1 MKLIQLGKIS
11 LLSKIKDFFV
21 NIGRN
26 CKFEFGLAFVGI
38 VWIACA
44 EKYPDIQQLVATYFS
59 ESRCSGIAGY
69 TSIVIGIY
77 VTIWSIFA
85 TSASKINAELLKK
98 RVEGQ
103 VFFIISFGLL
113 EAFVT
118 TLLCIFV
125 PATTVYYSDLIMIST
140 CMTMVSFVK
149 LVIVV
154 MMVSKLNIGYI
165 VKEIDTQNAQYTD
178 IKVKLDEIY
187 HRLVSK

>member
-1 MKLIQLGKIS
+1 MKLIQPGKSS

-21 NIGRN
+21 NVGRN
-26 CKFEFGLAFVGI
+26 CKLEFGLVLIGI
-38 VWIACA
+38 AWIAYA
-44 EKYPDIQQLVATYFS
+44 EKYPDIQQFIAAYFS

-103 VFFIISFGLL
+103 VFFIISFGLF

-125 PATTVYYSDLIMIST
+125 PATIALYSDLIMIST
-140 CMTMVSFVK
+140 CMTTVSFVK

-154 MMVSKLNIGYI
+154 MMVTKLNIGYI

-187 HRLVSK
+187 HRIVNK